1 MQKQIFEQNQTINE
15 QTNSIKCMSELYKSF
30 DVQKVTYEKEI
41 VNLKKDFSE
50 SNKITEQKTK
60 EIEIL
65 LKAQNNLLKAIETD
79 KDEILH
85 LKDEIR
91 QYKSIIE
98 DLTPLC
104 IDHLFQGY
112 IIPTEKGMT
121 KKRVALSFGKCKQ
134 SFYFKAEDEQE
145 KIFTAK
151 EINDIVYDKKS
162 NNKVWLCVFIQG
174 SRQIFYANSLEKTEY
189 IIRFYKGIIKE
200 KPNTVENALL
210 NVSLGGYYY

>member
-1 MQKQIFEQNQTINE
+1 
-15 QTNSIKCMSELYKSF
+15 MSELYKSF

-112 IIPTEKGMT
+112 ITLENANRAFISKRKTNR
-121 KKRVALSFGKCKQ
+121 KKYSLQ
-134 SFYFKAEDEQE
+134 
-145 KIFTAK
+145 
-151 EINDIVYDKKS
+151 KKS
-162 NNKVWLCVFIQG
+162 TI
-174 SRQIFYANSLEKTEY
+174 
-189 IIRFYKGIIKE
+189 
-200 KPNTVENALL
+200 
-210 NVSLGGYYY
+210 